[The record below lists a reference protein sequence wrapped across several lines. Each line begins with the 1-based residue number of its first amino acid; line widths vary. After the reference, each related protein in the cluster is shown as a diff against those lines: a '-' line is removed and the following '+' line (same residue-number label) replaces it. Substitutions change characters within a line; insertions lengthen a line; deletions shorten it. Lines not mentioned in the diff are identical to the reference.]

1 MNNHLKQE
9 LAKIEIPM
17 ELHERSKLGVK
28 KAKSEMESKIKVS
41 VRKRFVSAILAAS
54 LIIPTGAFAYQT
66 LLVDELYGS
75 FDNLKKQLSSATMQG
90 YLRLNAKLTQAKG
103 GMEKKEYEQYKE
115 LLKMVSTSKVKYG
128 NEYGNIDYSQV
139 PSEQLDEMKRAMFEL
154 QPYFDQLNGLKSS
167 KEVLTSEEYENYIDA
182 LMTYETIM
190 AQSGN
195 DLENIPSHL
204 QDEFTKVRDIIRY
217 VDEKQRQ

>member
-1 MNNHLKQE
+1 
-9 LAKIEIPM
+9 
-17 ELHERSKLGVK
+17 
-28 KAKSEMESKIKVS
+28 
-41 VRKRFVSAILAAS
+41 
-54 LIIPTGAFAYQT
+54 
-66 LLVDELYGS
+66 
-75 FDNLKKQLSSATMQG
+75 
-90 YLRLNAKLTQAKG
+90 
-103 GMEKKEYEQYKE
+103 MEKKEYEQYKE